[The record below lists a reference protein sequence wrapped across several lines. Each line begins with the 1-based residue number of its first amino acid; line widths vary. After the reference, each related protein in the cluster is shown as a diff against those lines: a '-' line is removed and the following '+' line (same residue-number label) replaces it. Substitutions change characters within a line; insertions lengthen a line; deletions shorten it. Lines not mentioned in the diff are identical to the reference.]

1 MTERERIAQDLR
13 AAAEAMKDAD
23 RTMSKVFTE
32 YRHLLQE
39 CDRLRNRV
47 RGLEMENRKLNK
59 WRDIGERID
68 KAIKEA
74 ENEPLRPD

>member
-1 MTERERIAQDLR
+1 
-13 AAAEAMKDAD
+13 MKDAD

-47 RGLEMENRKLNK
+47 RGLELENRKLNK